1 MKGVKGIDF
10 DEINFEALFR
20 VFRYSS
26 TKLRR
31 HQIYLINIKGL
42 LKVIFFKINLSKSSK
57 NKFAPPIVNSFVR
70 DDYSKL
76 IKKFLSAGPLCET
89 AISHS
94 FSLKNNIKSFR
105 FILGLSTG
113 KGFYLQEIL
122 MLWFLLKSHEDFV
135 DFIKKESV
143 IVLFAEMQL
152 YECYIAI
159 LARQLGCYTL
169 GLQHGFYVDEKS
181 KITLNSVNYKQ
192 ISVDEI
198 LVWGDYTKRLI
209 QEYNPKIK
217 VTVLG
222 RPSTHFLSSHDLD
235 LYQVE
240 ISCYLAILD
249 GPEFSSSN
257 AEVLRVTEELASRD
271 KVGFCV
277 KLHPTFYAASLPKK
291 LISNLLPNDLTPL
304 GTNPCI
310 VGCRSSVLLEVAAE
324 GISCLVVDSSPFY
337 EQIYERDYGIQDYNV
352 SELRDVSQYLSCVSP
367 ISERLFSIMLRDR
380 LQSTV
385 KKESN

>member
-1 MKGVKGIDF
+1 MKAVKGIDF
-10 DEINFEALFR
+10 DEINFKALFR
-20 VFRYSS
+20 VSRYASA
-26 TKLRR
+26 KLRR
-31 HQIYLINIKGL
+31 YQISLINIKGL

-76 IKKFLSAGPLCET
+76 IRKFLGAGPLCET
-89 AISHS
+89 TISHS
-94 FSLKNNIKSFR
+94 CSLKNNIKSFR
-105 FILGLSTG
+105 LILGLSPG
-113 KGFYLQEIL
+113 KGFSLQEIL
-122 MLWFLLKSHEDFV
+122 MLWLLLKSHEDFV

-152 YECYIAI
+152 YECYIAL

-181 KITLNSVNYKQ
+181 KMNLNSVNYTQ

-209 QEYNPKIK
+209 QEHNPKVK
-217 VTVLG
+217 VAVMG

-235 LYQVE
+235 LYQDE

-249 GPEFSSSN
+249 GPEFSFSN
-257 AEVLRVTEELASRD
+257 AEVLRVTKELASRD
-271 KVGFCV
+271 KVAFFV
-277 KLHPTFYAASLPKK
+277 KLHPTFYVTSLPKE
-291 LISNLLPNDLTPL
+291 LISNLLPNDLAPL

-337 EQIYERDYGIQDYNV
+337 EHICGIQDHDV

-367 ISERLFSIMLRDR
+367 KSERLFSIMLTDR

-385 KKESN
+385 KQESN